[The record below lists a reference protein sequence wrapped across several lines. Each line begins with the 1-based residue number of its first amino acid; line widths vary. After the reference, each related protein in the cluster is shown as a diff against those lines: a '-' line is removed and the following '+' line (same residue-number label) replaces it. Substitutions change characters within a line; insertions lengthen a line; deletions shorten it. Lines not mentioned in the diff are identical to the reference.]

1 LGLAF
6 GPFFVSHAMRL
17 INPVNIIK
25 ILGIILLIEAVSF
38 LACLPVSFIYG
49 EPVSPFL
56 WSSLLTGLL
65 YIIMRVISRRSVTS
79 EISNRDTFLVVSLAW
94 IIISIAGT
102 LPYLFSKTIP
112 SFINALFESTSGFTT
127 TGASILR
134 EVESLPHSILFWRS
148 LTHWIGGIGII
159 VLVILI
165 LPSLK
170 VSGYHL
176 FSLESSVKEK
186 IHPRI
191 KGVVNRIMIIYL
203 GITFLEIIFL
213 ILGGMSPFDSVC
225 HSFGT
230 IATGGFSTKNTS
242 ISEYSPYIQY
252 VIGVFMFLS
261 ATSYVVYYYL
271 LSGNFR
277 KVLRNEELWF
287 YIFMVTAGV
296 TFITLTL
303 YYKTDRN
310 LELSFRHAFFQVIS
324 QISCTGF
331 ATTDYM
337 AFPPT
342 GWFFMFLIMFLGGS
356 TGSTTGGIKMA
367 RHLISLKN
375 LRSTFIK
382 LHHPNAV
389 MPIRLNGQTVSE
401 NTVNQ
406 MVVFISMYILIFIAG
421 NLIMQVS
428 GISIR
433 EASGASATCLAG
445 IGPGLGA
452 SGNMGNYAHFNTVAK
467 LVMML
472 LMIIGRLEIF
482 TVLTIFTRTFRRN

>member
-1 LGLAF
+1 MLG
-6 GPFFVSHAMRL
+6 AMRL
-17 INPVNIIK
+17 INPVNIIR
-25 ILGIILLIEAVSF
+25 ILSTIMLIEAVLF
-38 LACLPVSFIYG
+38 LACLPVSLIYG
-49 EPVSPFL
+49 EPVQPFL
-56 WSSLLTGLL
+56 WSSLVIGSL
-65 YIIMRVISRRSVTS
+65 YLIMQVISRKSVGHQ
-79 EISNRDTFLVVSLAW
+79 ISSRDTFLIVSLAW
-94 IIISIAGT
+94 VIISLAGA

-112 SFINALFESTSGFTT
+112 SFINALFESTSGFST
-127 TGASILR
+127 TGASILT
-134 EVESLPHSILFWRS
+134 EVETLPHSILFWRS

-186 IHPRI
+186 IFPKI
-191 KGVVNRIMIIYL
+191 KGVVHRILIIYL
-203 GITFLEIIFL
+203 GITILEILFL
-213 ILGGMSPFDSVC
+213 ALGGMNLFDSIC

-230 IATGGFSTKNTS
+230 IATGGFSTKNS
-242 ISEYSPYIQY
+242 SLANYSPYIQY
-252 VIGVFMFLS
+252 VTGIFMFLA
-261 ATSYVVYYYL
+261 ATSYVVYYNL
-271 LSGNFR
+271 LTGNYR
-277 KVLRNEELWF
+277 KVVRNEEFWF
-287 YIFMVTAGV
+287 YLFMVIACVSFV
-296 TFITLTL
+296 TLIL
-303 YYKTDRN
+303 YLRTDRN
-310 LELSFRHAFFQVIS
+310 FELSFRHAFFQVIS

-337 AFPPT
+337 AFPPI

-375 LRSTFIK
+375 LSKVFIK
-382 LHHPNAV
+382 IHHPNAV
-389 MPIRLNGQTVSE
+389 VPIRLNGQTVTE

-406 MVVFISMYILIFIAG
+406 ITVFISMYILIFLAG
-421 NLIMQVS
+421 NLLMQIS

-433 EASGASATCLAG
+433 EASGAAATCLAG

-452 SGNMGNYAHFNTVAK
+452 SGNMGNFAHFNTVSK
-467 LVMML
+467 LTMMI

-482 TVLTIFTRTFRRN
+482 TVITIFTKAFHRN

>member
-1 LGLAF
+1 
-6 GPFFVSHAMRL
+6 MKL
-17 INPVNIIK
+17 INPINIIR
-25 ILGIILLIEAVSF
+25 ILSTILLIEAVSF
-38 LACLPVSFIYG
+38 LACLPVSLIYG
-49 EPVSPFL
+49 EPVQPFL
-56 WSSLLTGLL
+56 WSSLVIGSL
-65 YIIMRVISRRSVTS
+65 YLIMRGISRKSVANQ
-79 EISNRDTFLVVSLAW
+79 ISNRDTFLIVSLGW
-94 IIISIAGT
+94 LIISLAGA

-127 TGASILR
+127 TGASILK
-134 EVESLPHSILFWRS
+134 EVENLPHSILFWRS

-186 IHPRI
+186 IHPKI
-191 KGVVNRIMIIYL
+191 EGVVRRILVIYL
-203 GITFLEIIFL
+203 TITILEIIFL
-213 ILGGMSPFDSVC
+213 ALGGMSLFDSIC

-230 IATGGFSTKNTS
+230 VATGGFSTKNS
-242 ISEYSPYIQY
+242 SLAGYSPYIQY
-252 VIGVFMFLS
+252 VAGIFMFLS
-261 ATSYVVYYYL
+261 ATSYVVYYFL

-277 KVLRNEELWF
+277 KVVRNEEFWF
-287 YIFMVTAGV
+287 YLFMVIACVSFV
-296 TFITLTL
+296 TFIL
-303 YYKTDRN
+303 YFRTDRN

-324 QISCTGF
+324 QISCTGL

-337 AFPPT
+337 AFPPI

-375 LRSTFIK
+375 IRNVLIK

-389 MPIRLNGQTVSE
+389 VPIKLNGQTVSE
-401 NTVNQ
+401 NTINQ
-406 MVVFISMYILIFIAG
+406 IVVFIALYMLIFLAG
-421 NLIMQVS
+421 NLLMQIS

-433 EASGASATCLAG
+433 EASGAAATCLAG

-467 LVMML
+467 LTMMI
-472 LMIIGRLEIF
+472 LMISGRLEIF
-482 TVLTIFTRTFRRN
+482 TIITIFTKTFHRN